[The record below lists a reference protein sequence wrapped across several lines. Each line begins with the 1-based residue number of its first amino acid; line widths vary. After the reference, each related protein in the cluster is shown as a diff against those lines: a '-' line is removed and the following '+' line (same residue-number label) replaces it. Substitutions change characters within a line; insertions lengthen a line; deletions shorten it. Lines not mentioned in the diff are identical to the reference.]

1 MSENIVMDEFNEC
14 AETESFCVQLV
25 YEFLVCYNFSKTVN
39 VFIEEIQSSSYS
51 LPEKRP
57 NRKDR
62 IERVDAL
69 EMISCVNTGNHLH
82 FFRNWTDLIPR
93 SIKDEREYENITVLL
108 HAYFA
113 TLPMREDVPRTDHIV
128 VENSNQI
135 DDKNKTFSE
144 FTKYSE
150 NEKNSESIKDNK
162 NETYA
167 ESTKLKTAELISDA
181 KILEEVEA
189 EEPEVQTENKKSDKE
204 NVDIELKI
212 EMEESKT
219 NSGELEIADINE
231 EIVTKDNET
240 HNIKEGN
247 DDKEKEGNDFKEK
260 EGNDFKEKEGND
272 DKEKEG
278 VIDKEQKF
286 RNLRKVEI
294 KIDNLITNS
303 DKNKEIKNETIEE
316 QSVFKENEI
325 KAMGEEKMNNKE
337 TNLNHPTAMQMFKNY
352 LLENKYRFSSET
364 EYLPLFAL
372 PFIENPKEHLA
383 YSEVFKEKWVRD
395 LKSALKSFLIKYSC
409 GETVVPQIVNMCNER
424 KRSTALLKKYEAS
437 AEDSMKRYHE
447 TKAKLHKL
455 KRDHK
460 QLVGVATELATALEN
475 SVRGQAVDLNTTL
488 LKCASIF
495 PDVFPH
501 TFTASNEGLKEISDK
516 KTLQFSP
523 MHLDIKK
530 IKEDLSSSSMK
541 TKLLLLQALRW
552 YTCSL
557 TSDERPQVVHWL
569 RCEDVLG
576 LSTGGL
582 TQQWLQSPAHPLQQ
596 ALARWLNL
604 LCSLRCGRG
613 YVESTSA
620 SLLPLVIRAVCRP
633 EQDPVT
639 RDMLLASLQK
649 LSLRKELC
657 ETMVEE
663 GLLEW
668 LGQELP
674 SMNNDY
680 TLQYCTSLFMNLS
693 FVAPLSFWD
702 TRPHQVLPGLI
713 SLLKSSN
720 EQIQQF
726 VCGSLYC
733 LLRSDKLNIFAR
745 SINLSAELAMLS
757 SSPLKRQ
764 VEALMRLHQRVHSS
778 SAAQIT
784 AQCTDREMDDP
795 EEIEPEINNNDLV
808 KGTPSGEELLFQK
821 YSVVF
826 TAPCIVD
833 REQERQKIRSNS
845 NLPAWAQ

>member
-1 MSENIVMDEFNEC
+1 ML
-14 AETESFCVQLV
+14 Q
-25 YEFLVCYNFSKTVN
+25 
-39 VFIEEIQSSSYS
+39 
-51 LPEKRP
+51 
-57 NRKDR
+57 
-62 IERVDAL
+62 
-69 EMISCVNTGNHLH
+69 
-82 FFRNWTDLIPR
+82 NWTDLIPR
-93 SIKDEREYENITVLL
+93 NIRDSREYENITVLL

-113 TLPMREDVPRTDHIV
+113 TLPMRENLTKKDHIT
-128 VENSNQI
+128 VEPSKQKNIENVNFEVTYDSN
-135 DDKNKTFSE
+135 NKT
-144 FTKYSE
+144 YPQ
-150 NEKNSESIKDNK
+150 
-162 NETYA
+162 
-167 ESTKLKTAELISDA
+167 STKFKTAELIDDI
-181 KILEEVEA
+181 KILEVDESEILTENNASDTENVNTEFKIEEGKKSLGEKDIVNMEEDVIKENEIENSKEGKFDNNPEKVNA
-189 EEPEVQTENKKSDKE
+189 EEEAV
-204 NVDIELKI
+204 I
-212 EMEESKT
+212 
-219 NSGELEIADINE
+219 
-231 EIVTKDNET
+231 
-240 HNIKEGN
+240 
-247 DDKEKEGNDFKEK
+247 KEKEFGNLEKEK
-260 EGNDFKEKEGND
+260 
-272 DKEKEG
+272 
-278 VIDKEQKF
+278 
-286 RNLRKVEI
+286 I
-294 KIDNLITNS
+294 KIDNLI
-303 DKNKEIKNETIEE
+303 KNVDENDIIKEKEI
-316 QSVFKENEI
+316 ENVE
-325 KAMGEEKMNNKE
+325 EEKLFNEKEIRSTEKEKIKPFDTINDDNEKEKKINN
-337 TNLNHPTAMQMFKNY
+337 PTAMEMFKNY

-395 LKSALKSFLIKYSC
+395 LKSSLKSFLIKYSC
-409 GETVVPQIVNMCNER
+409 GETVVPEIVNMCNEKR
-424 KRSTALLKKYEAS
+424 KTAASLKKYEAN

-447 TKAKLHKL
+447 TKSKLHKL

-501 TFTASNEGLKEISDK
+501 TFTASNEGLKELSDK

-523 MHLDIKK
+523 LQLDIKK

-552 YTCSL
+552 YICSL
-557 TSDERPQVVHWL
+557 ASDDRPQVVYWL
-569 RCEDVLG
+569 RSEDVLG
-576 LSTGGL
+576 LSGGL
-582 TQQWLQSPAHPLQQ
+582 TYQWLQSPAHPLQQ

-604 LCSLRCGRG
+604 LCSLHSGRS
-613 YVESTSA
+613 YVESTA
-620 SLLPLVIRAVCRP
+620 TTLLPLVIRAVCRP

-639 RDMLLASLQK
+639 RDMLLACLQK

-668 LGQELP
+668 LGQQLS
-674 SMNNDY
+674 SMTNDY
-680 TLQYCTSLFMNLS
+680 SLQYCTSLFMNLS

-702 TRPHQVLPGLI
+702 TRPHLVLPGLI

-745 SINLSAELAMLS
+745 SINLSAELLALS
-757 SSPLKRQ
+757 LGPLKRQ
-764 VEALMRLHQRVHSS
+764 VEALMRLHQRVHGP

-784 AQCTDREMDDP
+784 SQCTEREIDDP
-795 EEIEPEINNNDLV
+795 EEIEPEINSNDLV

-833 REQERQKIRSNS
+833 REQERQKVRSNS